1 MKDIIKITLNLAILF
16 VLAGAVLAIVYAK
29 SEPQIVR
36 VMKME
41 KQKALKALIPEAAV
55 INSAG
60 SYQPLPGR
68 TSHYYVAK
76 DKSGKPIGYIA
87 SSWSKGYSSFIH
99 LFVAL
104 DPAMRIKA
112 IKVLH
117 EKETPGLGDDIG
129 KKYFQDRFK
138 GKTLNELVVVK
149 VPDPTKIQAVTGATI
164 SSKACTRGV
173 RTGVKFLMKTYGPQ
187 NPKGAAAS
195 AAAETEKGGNK

>member
-16 VLAGAVLAIVYAK
+16 ILAGAVLAFVYAR
-29 SEPQIVR
+29 SEPQIRRVVR
-36 VMKME
+36 ME
-41 KQKALKALIPEAAV
+41 KEKALKALIPEASV

-60 SYQPLPGR
+60 SYEPLPDR

-76 DKSGKPIGYIA
+76 DKQGKTVGYIA

-99 LFVAL
+99 LFVAV

-117 EKETPGLGDDIG
+117 EEETPGLGDDIG

-138 GKTLNELVVVK
+138 GKTLSQLVVVK
-149 VPDPTKIQAVTGATI
+149 APDPTKIQAVTGATI
-164 SSKACTRGV
+164 SSRACTRGV
-173 RTGVKFLMKTYGPQ
+173 RTGLQFLIKTYGPQ
-187 NPKGAAAS
+187 KGPAAANS
-195 AAAETEKGGNK
+195 KNIEGGQK